1 MNVLFLGNPNVGKT
15 SIFNHLTGSS
25 ARVGNYPGVT
35 VERRVASCLRQNH
48 AGQSITIKYMDA
60 PGTYSLSA
68 RSREEQ
74 IAIQAVLG
82 LEGLERP
89 DRIIA
94 VVNATQL
101 SRNLYMVSQLL
112 ELRAPTII
120 AVTMMDEAG
129 EAAPDLEELSSLLG
143 VRCVSVHGDTGEGK
157 EILETHL
164 LNDPP
169 QGLPRLN
176 PDFSPALL
184 QLADKIA
191 DSLPREW
198 RGSVERDRTLALW
211 ALSSLEDD
219 DELEG
224 IPNALRER
232 VSEART
238 SGSDYDLEIA
248 QTRYAAIDN
257 LLTHLSVPQ
266 ETAGVSRAERVDKFL
281 LHPVWGFA
289 AFLLTMFVVF
299 QALFSWAD
307 PGISFVEFLVGESQE
322 LVSRALPP
330 SIFRDLLV
338 EAILGGVGNV
348 IVFLPQI
355 LLLFLFIG
363 LLEDSGYMA
372 RVAYLMDRVMRS
384 LGLHGRAFVPML
396 SGFACAIPA
405 ILATRTLE
413 RKRDQLLT
421 MMVVPLMTCSARL
434 PVYTLI
440 IAALFPVETEWGWP
454 VQGLLMIALYLFSIL
469 TALVVAWV
477 LGRTVVKGRSVPLIL
492 ELPPYRRPRLAP
504 TLRMM
509 KMRGGQFLKEA
520 GTVILVATVCLWVL
534 LSFPRHEVT
543 PATDAKASSESAV
556 TTAPRLEESY
566 AGQMGKALEPVM
578 RPLGFDWKLTT
589 GIIGAFAARE
599 VFVSTLGLV
608 FGIGEMDDEAIPL
621 RDRIRNEKNPDGSPT
636 YTPLIGLSLMVFFA
650 LAAQCVST
658 LAVVKR
664 ETRSWRWPAFLFTY
678 MTALAYFA
686 SFVVFQTGR
695 LLGY

>member
-1 MNVLFLGNPNVGKT
+1 MNILLLGNPNVGKT
-15 SIFNHLTGSS
+15 SIFNHLTGSR
-25 ARVGNYPGVT
+25 AHVGNYPGVT
-35 VERRVASCLRQNH
+35 VERRTATCRAKNPSGADVTLH
-48 AGQSITIKYMDA
+48 YMDA

-89 DRIIA
+89 DLVVA

-112 ELRAPTII
+112 ELRIPTIV
-120 AVTMMDEAG
+120 AVTMLDDAG
-129 EAAPDLEELSSLLG
+129 SEAPDLERLSEALG
-143 VRCVSVHGDTGEGK
+143 TPCVGVHGDTGAGCSELQDAVVRF
-157 EILETHL
+157 EQNRI
-164 LNDPP
+164 
-169 QGLPRLN
+169 PRLT
-176 PDFSPALL
+176 PHYSQEIVAHCDAVAEAL
-184 QLADKIA
+184 
-191 DSLPREW
+191 PTGW

-211 ALSSLEDD
+211 ALASLDEA

-224 IPNALRER
+224 IPTSLREQ
-232 VSEART
+232 VAKARS
-238 SGSDYDLEIA
+238 SGVDFDLEVA
-248 QTRYAAIDN
+248 QSRYKAIDS
-257 LLTHLSVPQ
+257 LLEQLSLAPTEKQ
-266 ETAGVSRAERVDKFL
+266 SNRTERVDRVL
-281 LHPVWGFA
+281 LHPIWGFC
-289 AFLLTMFVVF
+289 AFILAMFVVF

-307 PGISFVEFLVGESQE
+307 PGISLVESLIGASQE
-322 LVSRALPP
+322 FVLAEMEP
-330 SIFRDLLV
+330 SLLRDLINEGL
-338 EAILGGVGNV
+338 LGGVGNV

-372 RVAYLMDRVMRS
+372 RVAYLMDRIMRS

-396 SGFACAIPA
+396 SGFACAVPA

-413 RKRDQLLT
+413 RRRDQLLT

-440 IAALFPVETEWGWP
+440 IAALFPVETDGGWP

-469 TALVVAWV
+469 TALVAAWV
-477 LGRTVVKGRSVPLIL
+477 LGRTVIKGHSVPLIL
-492 ELPPYRRPRLAP
+492 ELPPYRLPRLAP

-509 KMRGGQFLKEA
+509 KMRAGQFLKEA
-520 GTVILVATVCLWVL
+520 GTVILAATIVLWGL
-534 LSFPRHEVT
+534 LSFPRHEV
-543 PATDAKASSESAV
+543 EE
-556 TTAPRLEESY
+556 TTANGPVAVMAAPELENSY
-566 AGQMGKALEPVM
+566 AGQMGKALEPAM

-608 FGIGEMDDEAIPL
+608 FGIGEMDDDAAPL
-621 RDRIRNEKNPDGSPT
+621 RDRIRNDKKPDGSPR

-650 LAAQCVST
+650 LAAQCMST

-664 ETRSWRWPAFLFTY
+664 ETGGYRWPTFLFAY
-678 MTALAYFA
+678 MTALAYLSSLF
-686 SFVVFQTGR
+686 VFQIGS

>member
-35 VERRVASCLRQNH
+35 VERRVASRVRQNR
-48 AGQSITIKYMDA
+48 AGDSVTITYMDA

-74 IAIQAVLG
+74 ITIQAVLG

-89 DRIIA
+89 DRIVA

-112 ELRAPTII
+112 ELRAPTVV

-129 EAAPDLEELSSLLG
+129 DGAPALDELSALLGVDCVSVNGDTGDGKEQLEEL
-143 VRCVSVHGDTGEGK
+143 
-157 EILETHL
+157 L
-164 LNDPP
+164 LNEAP
-169 QGLPRLN
+169 QKLPRLN
-176 PDFSPALL
+176 PDFSTELI

-191 DSLPREW
+191 DALPPQW

-224 IPNALRER
+224 IPDALRQR
-232 VSEART
+232 VNEARA
-238 SGSDYDLEIA
+238 SGADYDLEIA
-248 QTRYAAIDN
+248 QTRYRAIDH
-257 LLTHLSVPQ
+257 LLTHLSVQQ

-281 LHPVWGFA
+281 LHPIWGFA
-289 AFLLTMFVVF
+289 AFIFTMFLVF

-307 PGISFVEFLVGESQE
+307 PGISFVEFLVGKSQE
-322 LVSRALPP
+322 LVVQLLPP
-330 SIFRDLLV
+330 NIFRDLIV

-348 IVFLPQI
+348 VVFLPQI

-440 IAALFPVETEWGWP
+440 IAALFPVKTEWGWP
-454 VQGLLMIALYLFSIL
+454 VQGLLMIALYLFSIA
-469 TALVVAWV
+469 TALVAAWV
-477 LGRTVVKGRSVPLIL
+477 LGRTVIKGRSVPLIL

-504 TLRMM
+504 TFRMM
-509 KMRGGQFLKEA
+509 KMRAGQFLKEA
-520 GTVILVATVCLWVL
+520 GTVILAATVFLWAL
-534 LSFPRHEVT
+534 LSFPRHEMPAEELTGQETGVMVT
-543 PATDAKASSESAV
+543 A
-556 TTAPRLEESY
+556 APELETSY

-608 FGIGEMDDEAIPL
+608 FGIGDMDDDAAPL
-621 RDRIRNEKNPDGSPT
+621 RDRIREEKNPDGSPT

-650 LAAQCVST
+650 LAAQCMST

-664 ETRSWRWPAFLFTY
+664 ETQSWRWPAFLFTY
-678 MTALAYFA
+678 MTTLAYLA
-686 SFVVFQTGR
+686 SFLVFQVGR